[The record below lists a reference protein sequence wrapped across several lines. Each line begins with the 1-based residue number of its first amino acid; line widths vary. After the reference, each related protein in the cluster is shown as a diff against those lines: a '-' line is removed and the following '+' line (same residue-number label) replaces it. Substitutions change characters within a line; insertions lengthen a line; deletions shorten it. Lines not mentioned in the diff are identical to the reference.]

1 MKKQTI
7 LRWLAALS
15 ITLTVALF
23 ELDYRKL
30 LAEEEPG
37 IGPGIAMVVYTI
49 ILLCEMIFW
58 RSILVLFS
66 ERIKTRTEIVLHSFF
81 VLGALFFLVCYIAR
95 EFTGGA
101 LHRFFRDLFP
111 MDRDLYFLAGFLA
124 LRVIGGIL
132 LLALTVR
139 TAKDGDDAQLTA

>member
-23 ELDYRKL
+23 ELDYHKL

-37 IGPGIAMVVYTI
+37 NGPGIAMFVYTI

-66 ERIKTRTEIVLHSFF
+66 ERIKTRAEIVLHSFYA
-81 VLGALFFLVCYIAR
+81 LGALFFLVFHIAR
-95 EFTGGA
+95 EYTDGA

-111 MDRDLYFLAGFLA
+111 MNLELFFLAGFLA

-132 LLALTVR
+132 LLALTAR

>member
-132 LLALTVR
+132 LLALTAR